1 MQPARGAAWCVLLSL
16 IGLSLAGYLTYI
28 HLGLMRGELLGGAAC
43 SAAGSAFN
51 CHAVASGPW
60 SAVLGIPLALWG
72 VLGYLAAFALSLWAR
87 QPGGDAAHG
96 ATLLFL
102 LAAAFVGI
110 DLALFAVMAA
120 VIRVYCLFCL
130 LTYAVNVGLLALSA
144 RSLPFPWPRALAHA
158 GEALGR
164 LLPSAQRPGT
174 ELFWGMMLVSVLATA
189 APHLSTTFAARGSL
203 ASQRKQIQDFIAQQ
217 PRVRVETGGDP
228 SDGPAGA
235 PLELVEFSDF
245 FCPSCQHASKM
256 NAIVLATHRR
266 DLRFVFKH
274 YPLDTACNNK
284 IHRMVHP
291 GACRV
296 AAASECAHLQ
306 GKFWPFHDVVF
317 AKGHDYNLN
326 QLEGDARRLGMD
338 PTAFEACMA
347 SGQGMEAVTRDIEEA
362 AKVNVQSTPTYVL
375 NGIVITGG
383 FTPSVFND
391 FLSVLRERNK

>member
-1 MQPARGAAWCVLLSL
+1 MPSTRGAAWCVLLSL

-28 HLGLMRGELLGGAAC
+28 HLGLLRGELLGGAAC

-60 SAVLGIPLALWG
+60 STVLGIPLALWG

-87 QPGGDAAHG
+87 QPGEAAHG

-110 DLALFAVMAA
+110 DLAVMAA
-120 VIRVYCLFCL
+120 VIRTYCLFCL
-130 LTYAVNVGLLALSA
+130 LTYAVNVGLLVVSA
-144 RSLPFPWPRALAHA
+144 RSLPFPWTRALAHA

-164 LLPSAQRPGT
+164 LLPSAKRPGT
-174 ELFWGMMLVSVLATA
+174 ELFWGLLLVGVLGTA
-189 APHLSTTFAARGSL
+189 ALHLAATFAARGSL
-203 ASQRKQIQDFIAQQ
+203 AGTRKQIQDFVAQQ
-217 PRVRVETGGDP
+217 PRVRVETSGDP

-245 FCPSCQHASKM
+245 FCPSCQRASKM

-266 DLRFVFKH
+266 DLRFAFKH

-284 IHRMVHP
+284 VSRMVHP

-317 AKGHDYNLN
+317 AEGHHYNLN
-326 QLEGDARRLGMD
+326 RLEGDVRRLGMD
-338 PTAFEACMA
+338 ATAFEGCMA

-383 FTPSVFND
+383 FTPSVFEE
-391 FLSVLRERNK
+391 FVSVLRERK